1 MDPRERLRRT
11 VLADARRSDGKQA
24 IKRHAFEPF
33 MSRDRGD
40 RFVRRIGEEHEAIR
54 HRKSGLLQAGAIEG
68 LAAGT
73 RRIGGTK
80 TIEGSE

>member
-1 MDPRERLRRT
+1 MTYLFSRMNRDTLQPIR
-11 VLADARRSDGKQA
+11 G
-24 IKRHAFEPF
+24 HAFEPF

-73 RRIGGTK
+73 RCIGGTK